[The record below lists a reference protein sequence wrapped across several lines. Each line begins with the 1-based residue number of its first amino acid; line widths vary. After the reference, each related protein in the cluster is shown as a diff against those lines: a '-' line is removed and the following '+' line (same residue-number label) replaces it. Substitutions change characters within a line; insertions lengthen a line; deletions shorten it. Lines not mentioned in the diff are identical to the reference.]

1 MDLQE
6 PTKKMST
13 TGGTPQGT
21 VLVLDPPDAIRKK
34 FKTRGHR
41 LGPRGAPRPTTSPAS
56 RT

>member
-21 VLVLDPPDAIRKK
+21 LLMLDPPDVIRKK
-34 FKTRGHR
+34 VQERR
-41 LGPRGAPRPTTSPAS
+41 
-56 RT
+56 